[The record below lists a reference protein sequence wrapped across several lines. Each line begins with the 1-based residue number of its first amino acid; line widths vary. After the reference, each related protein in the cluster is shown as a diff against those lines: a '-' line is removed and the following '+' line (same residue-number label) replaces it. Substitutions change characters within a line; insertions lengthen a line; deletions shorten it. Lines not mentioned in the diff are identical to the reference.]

1 MSESEP
7 LAPSPRVAD
16 ASVASERNGDS
27 ASTVPP
33 SPPSGIGG
41 PPVATGSSTSPKP
54 VGAVASR
61 ADSPMARLLGQ
72 WPQLVIGVATL
83 AAALLAPVMMTSAT
97 RTIYIFLL
105 LSVMVVCGL
114 SLLIGFAGQV
124 SLGQGAFYAVG
135 AYTAAILA
143 VHGLPTLLGL
153 VLAPVVTMMVALV
166 IGSPLL
172 RLRGHYLAFATLAFQ
187 LIVLGLISNL
197 TSLTGG
203 APGITDIPTLH
214 IAGVQLVSGTQF
226 SYLALVATTLVLVV
240 TWNLVRSRPGRA
252 LRALATN
259 EQAATAVGVPVG
271 RYRLAVFVLAAGF
284 AGLAGGIYAFYL
296 SYISPTSFPLLLSIE
311 FLIMAVIG
319 GLGTVAGAV
328 VGAAVITAVV
338 QLLTSLGQ
346 APGLPTY
353 LPTVFSDAVYALVL
367 ILVLVFLPAGI
378 VPYAQRLLRRL
389 PGVRRRP

>member
-1 MSESEP
+1 MAESKQRVPSSQTLGRSEQDRSAGKLSADGSSLNGELP
-7 LAPSPRVAD
+7 APSPSRT
-16 ASVASERNGDS
+16 AS
-27 ASTVPP
+27 P
-33 SPPSGIGG
+33 G
-41 PPVATGSSTSPKP
+41 PKRDLPTN
-54 VGAVASR
+54 
-61 ADSPMARLLGQ
+61 RLGTHLYNMLGN
-72 WPQLVIGVATL
+72 WPQVLIGLASLV
-83 AAALLAPVMMTSAT
+83 AAVVAPVMLNSST
-97 RTIYIFLL
+97 RTIYIFLM

-114 SLLIGFAGQV
+114 SLLMGFAGQV

-135 AYTAAILA
+135 AYTAAIMA

-153 VLAPVVTMMVALV
+153 LMAPLVTMVVAV
-166 IGSPLL
+166 IIGSPLL

-187 LIVLGLISNL
+187 LIVIGLMSNL
-197 TSLTGG
+197 RSLTGG
-203 APGITDIPTLH
+203 APGITNIPTLR
-214 IAGVQLVSGTQF
+214 IAGLRIVSGTQY
-226 SYLALVATTLVLVV
+226 SYLALIGTVIVLVI
-240 TWNLVRSRPGRA
+240 TRNLVRSRPGRA

-271 RYRLAVFVLAAGF
+271 RYRLSVFVLAAGF

-328 VGAAVITAVV
+328 VGAAVITTLV
-338 QLLTSLGQ
+338 QILTSLGQ

-367 ILVLVFLPAGI
+367 ILVLVFLPAGL
-378 VPYAQRLLRRL
+378 VPNFQKLLSKL
-389 PGVRRRP
+389 PGVRRRS